1 MKEENMKDSSSLITS
16 RIIKLLY
23 PFILIFGLY
32 IILNGH
38 MTPGGGFQGG
48 AVLAAVFI
56 AHYMAEPEKKFRTEI
71 FQKIEKVLFVFI
83 ILVPLVFLFM
93 QLNFIYSMLNEFYL
107 VIMNILIGIKVS
119 CGLSIIFFRFV
130 LYESR

>member
-1 MKEENMKDSSSLITS
+1 MKDDKSPIVPG
-16 RIIKLLY
+16 IIKLLY
-23 PFILIFGLY
+23 PFILVFGFY

-56 AHYMAEPEKKFRTEI
+56 IRYLAEPYDDFRTNKL
-71 FQKIEKVLFVFI
+71 QKVEKFMFALI
-83 ILVPLVFLFM
+83 IMVPMIFLFM
-93 QLNFIYSMLNEFYL
+93 QLNFVYALLNEFYL
-107 VIMNILIGIKVS
+107 VLMNILIGIKVS
-119 CGLSIIFFRFV
+119 CGISIIFFRFV